1 MMVNMPKY
9 TYTLSRP
16 LKVLTVCGVG
26 QGSSLIMKM
35 FVEDVLKELGVQAR
49 VEASEILTAKAGG
62 ADMIVCSILHEPEL
76 RNAAPVVVGLKS
88 LVDKKEM
95 REKITKALLE
105 KGWIKLI

>member
-1 MMVNMPKY
+1 MPKY
-9 TYTLSRP
+9 VYTLNRP

-49 VEASEILTAKAGG
+49 VESTEILTAKAGG
-62 ADMIVCSILHEPEL
+62 ADMIVCSVLHEPEL
-76 RNAAPVVVGLKS
+76 RNATPIVVGLKS

-95 REKITKALLE
+95 REKISKALLE
-105 KGWIKLI
+105 KGWIKLV